1 MKINNVRVNAVYK
14 NNGILFKDLMREIL
28 QSEVII
34 NSILK
39 SNNINLKVV
48 DGCQKREK
56 RSV

>member
-1 MKINNVRVNAVYK
+1 MKNDNVRVNSVYK
-14 NNGILFKDLMREIL
+14 NNGISFKDLMREIL

-48 DGCQKREK
+48 DSCQKQEK
-56 RSV
+56 RRV